1 MGTQLYFTNGKPVIM
16 KGSYRGQDYAI
27 ISHGSHPCAYI
38 ETDKGSLFDN
48 DDLDCHGGVTWR
60 DFHEDVNHYCVGWD
74 YAHSCDYTNYFPS
87 EDGKKWSLEEIDT
100 EVRQVIDSVL
110 G

>member
-1 MGTQLYFTNGKPVIM
+1 MSISLYFTNAKPVIF

-27 ISHGSHPCAYI
+27 ISYGSHPCAYI

-48 DDLDCHGGVTWR
+48 DDLECHGGVTWR
-60 DFHEDVNHYCVGWD
+60 DFHGDVNHYCVGWD
-74 YAHSCDYTNYFPS
+74 YAHSDDFVNHFS
-87 EDGKKWSLEEIDT
+87 HDGKRWTLEEID
-100 EVRQVIDSVL
+100 EEICHVIDTVL

>member
-1 MGTQLYFTNGKPVIM
+1 MSTSLYFTNGKPVIF

-38 ETDKGSLFDN
+38 ETDRGSLFDN
-48 DDLDCHGGVTWR
+48 DELECHGGVTWR
-60 DFHEDVNHYCVGWD
+60 DFHGDLNCYCVGWD
-74 YAHSCDYTNYFPS
+74 YAHVGDFIRDFFNG
-87 EDGKKWSLEEIDT
+87 GKKWSLEEIDK
-100 EVRQVIDSVL
+100 EIRSVIDNVL